1 VCGRTRFRL
10 GLAALALLG
19 VVIGLSSDAANA
31 QTSAPGWPTKPV
43 RIVVPWPAGGSA
55 DMIGRIAA
63 EHLTQVF
70 GQSFFVENRPGA
82 SGMVGSAAVAHAEP
96 DGTTLVVSGIP
107 SHVIAPVTSANP
119 AFDPLKDFTHIAY
132 VGGAPIVVTAH
143 RSLGVSSIR
152 DLIAL
157 ARTSPGA
164 LGYVSPGVGS
174 LGHMVGEYLARRES
188 IRLKHVP
195 YKGGA
200 QAMTDLV
207 AGHVKVGVVA
217 FTTTAP
223 HIRAGTLA
231 ALAVSSARRLP
242 QYPELP
248 TLKELGYDELVTTTW
263 WSFSGPARLPPD
275 VVTRLNRELNALFD
289 SPAVRRKLAQDMIDP
304 ETTSPDELTRF
315 VASEIR
321 KWGPIA
327 KAAISTQESRNPGSG
342 N

>member
-1 VCGRTRFRL
+1 MRIRIGF
-10 GLAALALLG
+10 AALALLG
-19 VVIGLSSDAANA
+19 AVVGASSDAARAETNT
-31 QTSAPGWPTKPV
+31 QGWPTKPV

-63 EHLTQVF
+63 EHLTQVV

-107 SHVIAPVTSANP
+107 SQVIAPATSANP
-119 AFDPLKDFTHIAY
+119 GFNPLKDFTHIAY

-143 RSLGVSSIR
+143 RSLDVSSFKE
-152 DLIAL
+152 LTAL

-188 IRLKHVP
+188 VRLEHVP

-223 HIRAGTLA
+223 HIRAGTLT

-263 WSFSGPARLPPD
+263 WSFSAPARLPPE

-289 SPAVRRKLAQDMIDP
+289 SAAVRRKLAQDMIDP
-304 ETTSPDELTRF
+304 ETMSPDELTQF
-315 VASEIR
+315 VASEVR

-327 KAAISTQESRNPGSG
+327 KAAIGAQESRNSGSG

>member
-1 VCGRTRFRL
+1 MRFQL

-19 VVIGLSSDAANA
+19 ALVGASSDATRAQTNA
-31 QTSAPGWPTKPV
+31 QGWPAKPV

-107 SHVIAPVTSANP
+107 SHVIAPVASANP
-119 AFDPLKDFTHIAY
+119 GFDPLRDFTHIAY
-132 VGGAPIVVTAH
+132 VGGSPIVVTAH
-143 RSLGVSSIR
+143 RSLGVSSFG

-157 ARTSPGA
+157 ARTSSGA

-174 LGHMVGEYLARRES
+174 LGHMVGEYLARQERV
-188 IRLKHVP
+188 RLEHVP

-217 FTTTAP
+217 FTSTAP

-231 ALAVSSARRLP
+231 ALAVSSSRRLP

-248 TLKELGYDELVTTTW
+248 TLKELGYDELVTTHPVVVLR
-263 WSFSGPARLPPD
+263 SGAPAAGRGDPPQPRAQCAIRRRRRSSQARAGHD
-275 VVTRLNRELNALFD
+275 RSRNHVAGRVH
-289 SPAVRRKLAQDMIDP
+289 PVRR
-304 ETTSPDELTRF
+304 E
-315 VASEIR
+315 
-321 KWGPIA
+321 
-327 KAAISTQESRNPGSG
+327 
-342 N
+342 

>member
-1 VCGRTRFRL
+1 MRIRI
-10 GLAALALLG
+10 GLAALALLDA
-19 VVIGLSSDAANA
+19 VVGASSDAARA
-31 QTSAPGWPTKPV
+31 ETTQGWPTKPV

-82 SGMVGSAAVAHAEP
+82 SGMVASAAVAHAEP

-107 SHVIAPVTSANP
+107 SHVIAPVASANP
-119 AFDPLKDFTHIAY
+119 GFDPLKDFTHIAY

-143 RSLGVSSIR
+143 RSLGVSSFKE
-152 DLIAL
+152 LTAL

-164 LGYVSPGVGS
+164 LAYVSPGVGS

-188 IRLKHVP
+188 VRLEHVP

-223 HIRAGTLA
+223 HIRAGTLTA
-231 ALAVSSARRLP
+231 FAVSSARRLP

-263 WSFSGPARLPPD
+263 WSFSAPARLPPE
-275 VVTRLNRELNALFD
+275 VVTRLNRELNALYD
-289 SPAVRRKLAQDMIDP
+289 SAAVRRKLAQDMIDP
-304 ETTSPDELTRF
+304 ETMSPDELTQF

-327 KAAISTQESRNPGSG
+327 KAAIGAQEPRNSGSG